1 MLEGLINFFETAPLE
16 DVKEKLKQY
25 NVKFTSD
32 ENDEIEKRYDII
44 TKTISTTRVGEF
56 NFRAIDPKKKKLIN
70 TEKIYLNF
78 DKFNDSNN
86 INLSYNKC
94 MIGYE
99 ESGREV
105 AA

>member
-1 MLEGLINFFETAPLE
+1 MLEDLINFFETAPLE
-16 DVKEKLKQY
+16 EVKAKLKQY
-25 NVKFTSD
+25 NVKFT
-32 ENDEIEKRYDII
+32 NDEIEKRYDII

-70 TEKIYLNF
+70 TEKIYSNF